1 MVSSKWFS
9 FVWYALFRFKL
20 CCIIFGFEDDCTS
33 LLNDWQ
39 MFVSRTCLEDTGFFQ
54 GIDLAEIDGT
64 AWLFIKTS
72 SNYLKALS
80 LNFWRNLHLILSKWF
95 I

>member
-1 MVSSKWFS
+1 MVLYVQCFY
-9 FVWYALFRFKL
+9 FVWYALCRFKL
-20 CCIIFGFEDDCTS
+20 CCIIFGFEDDCPS

-39 MFVSRTCLEDTGFFQ
+39 MLVSRTCLEDRGFLQ
-54 GIDLAEIDGT
+54 GIDLDQTDGT

-80 LNFWRNLHLILSKWF
+80 LTLGETCV
-95 I
+95 